1 MDNQVLTILTLEPNT
16 TFIKVVCNYKKHFG
30 KIIVVDDGSG
40 EEYRDIFK
48 EIRDMGIVVLTHA
61 LNYGKGRA
69 LKTAFNY
76 VLNNYKDVI

>member
-1 MDNQVLTILTLEPNT
+1 
-16 TFIKVVCNYKKHFG
+16 
-30 KIIVVDDGSG
+30 
-40 EEYRDIFK
+40 
-48 EIRDMGIVVLTHA
+48 MGIVVLTHA